1 MSPKNYSIP
10 RPSLSEVKEQFKI
23 WRRTRKS
30 PRPIP
35 EKLWAAAVS
44 LTANHCLSQISKE
57 LVVDYS
63 ALKKRVAIK
72 KKDRAASMNP
82 PGFIE
87 VNLEPPA
94 AISECI
100 VEMQDILGAKMRM
113 HFRGKTDFDLCYKLI
128 FMGHS
133 QSDGHT
139 IFA

>member
-1 MSPKNYSIP
+1 MEPKNYPTPCPTI
-10 RPSLSEVKEQFKI
+10 SEVKEQFKI

-30 PRPIP
+30 PRLIP

-57 LVVDYS
+57 LVVDYT

-72 KKDRAASMNP
+72 KKDSAAKISP

-94 AISECI
+94 AVSECI
-100 VEMQDILGAKMRM
+100 VEMQDIGGAKMRM
-113 HFRGKTDFDLCYKLI
+113 HFRGKTDFDLLELAKA
-128 FMGHS
+128 FWRKKP
-133 QSDGHT
+133 
-139 IFA
+139 

>member
-1 MSPKNYSIP
+1 MEPKHYPTPCPTINQ
-10 RPSLSEVKEQFKI
+10 VKEQFKI

-44 LTANHCLSQISKE
+44 LTANHSISKISKE

-63 ALKKRVAIK
+63 ALKKRVFIK
-72 KKDRAASMNP
+72 KKDSTASMNP
-82 PGFIE
+82 TGFIE

-94 AISECI
+94 AVSECI

-113 HFRGKTDFDLCYKLI
+113 HFRGKTDFDLLELAKA
-128 FMGHS
+128 FWRKKP
-133 QSDGHT
+133 
-139 IFA
+139 

>member
-1 MSPKNYSIP
+1 MEPKHYPTPCPTINQ
-10 RPSLSEVKEQFKI
+10 VKEQFKI

-72 KKDRAASMNP
+72 TKDAAALMNP
-82 PGFIE
+82 SGFIE

-94 AISECI
+94 AVSECI
-100 VEMQDILGAKMRM
+100 VEMQDIGGAKMRM
-113 HFRGKTDFDLCYKLI
+113 HFRGKTDFDLLELAKAFWRKKL
-128 FMGHS
+128 
-133 QSDGHT
+133 
-139 IFA
+139 